1 MATEAENLPRVYLV
15 MRKDLKMSP
24 GKLAVQVGHG
34 VDCVHLKKTGSYR
47 KWMEDSRRRKIVV
60 SVADALELAEIKALL
75 IQRTVPYHEIWDAGL
90 TEFNQ
95 PTHTGLVILPW
106 PQELVPGK
114 VKFLP
119 LWK

>member
-1 MATEAENLPRVYLV
+1 MAKEAENLPRVYLV
-15 MRKDLKMSP
+15 MRQDLKMSP

-34 VDCVHLKKTGSYR
+34 VDYVHAKKTGCYR
-47 KWMEDSRRRKIVV
+47 EWMEASKRRKIIV
-60 SVADALELAEIKALL
+60 SVADASELAEIKALL
-75 IQRTVPYHEIWDAGL
+75 IQRTTPFNEIWDAGL

-95 PTHTGLVILPW
+95 PTHTGIVILPW

-114 VKFLP
+114 IKFLP